1 MKNRGVEIYMCPL
14 DEINNDDIHS
24 IIELQGIDDKTIRH
38 TLIEIH
44 KMMKNLAVG
53 FAFSINHLVRAAYL
67 VSQNIKQKQP
77 SVQTIRD
84 ISIDTY
90 VRCLNGSLKQSAI
103 IEIDQLLKENLIISN
118 EFCCSNLKTL
128 DISQSSSLCYI
139 KQQCDILLQHELF
152 SDTNIENLLLCF
164 FGRSSSSDIVIRSQW
179 LSMNLYLDE
188 AFKHF
193 IKQPPNLEFDK
204 LNFMTKS
211 VNHIDPEDMPY
222 DFRYLPDIYFNNGLP
237 ISDTDAYAENKI
249 HLMLDHALNQAL
261 DENFASTK
269 IHIKSKSFVIIFNLI

>member
-24 IIELQGIDDKTIRH
+24 IIELQGIDDKAIRH
-38 TLIEIH
+38 TLIAIH
-44 KMMKNLAVG
+44 KMMKNLAIG
-53 FAFSINHLVRAAYL
+53 SAFSINHLVRAAYL
-67 VSQNIKQKQP
+67 ISQNIKRSQP
-77 SVQTIRD
+77 SVQIIRD

-90 VRCLNGSLKQSAI
+90 VRCLNGNLKQSAI
-103 IEIDQLLKENLIISN
+103 LEINHLLEENLIISN
-118 EFCCSNLKTL
+118 EFCCPNLKTL

-139 KQQCDILLQHELF
+139 KQQCDILQQYEHF
-152 SDTNIENLLLCF
+152 GDTTIEDLLLCF
-164 FGRSSSSDIVIRSQW
+164 FGRSSSSDIAIRSQW
-179 LSMNLYLDE
+179 LSMHLYIDE
-188 AFKHF
+188 AYKNF

-204 LNFMTKS
+204 LKFMTKS
-211 VNHIDPEDMPY
+211 VDHIIDSEDMPY

-269 IHIKSKSFVIIFNLI
+269 IPTKSN